1 MVPLS
6 MGIACSARV
15 SFWIGAGQPLRA
27 RQLTLMSLRLNLLM
41 GLVLGTAL
49 LVLRVPLA
57 HLYSSH
63 DAVAALAA
71 ELLLWVAIYHV
82 ADASQASS
90 SFLLRSYRVTLL
102 PLAIYGVVLWG
113 LGLLGGYELS
123 YSGLGPV
130 PAMRSPVGFW
140 LAGAGA
146 LVLVAVLFA
155 LLLLQAS
162 ARALQPSNRFDARG
176 RKDD

>member
-1 MVPLS
+1 
-6 MGIACSARV
+6 
-15 SFWIGAGQPLRA
+15 
-27 RQLTLMSLRLNLLM
+27 MSLRLNLLL
-41 GLVLGTAL
+41 GLILGTGL
-49 LVLRVPLA
+49 FMLRVPLA
-57 HLYSSH
+57 HLYSSN

-90 SFLLRSYRVTLL
+90 SFLLRSYRVTLV
-102 PLAIYGVVLWG
+102 PLAIYGVFLWG

-130 PAMRSPVGFW
+130 AAMQSPVGFW
-140 LAGAGA
+140 LAGAMA
-146 LVLVAVLFA
+146 LILVAVMFA

-162 ARALQPSNRFDARG
+162 ARALQPSHRLDANG
-176 RKDD
+176 RQED